1 MNPYSPEQ
9 RSARQ
14 IVQKALDRCQLEKE
28 NTKFLIQVEE
38 TLIGISR
45 RRIESLN
52 DEFFDAPLVL
62 ADREIIIR
70 SPRSIL
76 EHETLHHVSSMQ
88 RQQVLLEG
96 INEALASLYSSLRHH
111 NKTYD
116 YKFHRFT
123 NRKKTRQSKNNS
135 ASSSSN
141 V

>member
-62 ADREIIIR
+62 ADREIIIP
-70 SPRSIL
+70 SSRSIL
-76 EHETLHHVSSMQ
+76 EHETLHHVNSMQ
-88 RQQVLLEG
+88 RQ
-96 INEALASLYSSLRHH
+96 
-111 NKTYD
+111 
-116 YKFHRFT
+116 
-123 NRKKTRQSKNNS
+123 
-135 ASSSSN
+135 
-141 V
+141 